1 MRKILETLSTVEDW
15 RQEKKVRH
23 KLSDIIAI
31 VLFASLANA
40 NEWME
45 IYYFAKEHEAYL
57 HKYLELPNGIQSH
70 DTIQRVFAM
79 VSPEFL
85 QQIQTQWNEMLTK
98 GEGEKLRRIL
108 AIDGKAQRGTATGKQ
123 KANHIISAVDENGFC
138 LGQNRVD
145 EKSDEITAIPKLLE
159 TLKATPYNGVQEIR
173 HLSKWIN
180 GEKNN
185 QISCVKASQIRQSGK
200 ACPPESGLLTRTSYS
215 IWRFAFADLGIGSFG
230 IEAAA

>member
-23 KLSDIIAI
+23 KMSDIIAI

-57 HKYLELPNGIQSH
+57 HKYLELPNGIPSH

-98 GEGEKLRRIL
+98 GEGEKLRRIGSMSIKKTSKKSKERL
-108 AIDGKAQRGTATGKQ
+108 FGLVWSEPLVMGMRAEGIV
-123 KANHIISAVDENGFC
+123 IAVNVVKNG
-138 LGQNRVD
+138 
-145 EKSDEITAIPKLLE
+145 
-159 TLKATPYNGVQEIR
+159 
-173 HLSKWIN
+173 
-180 GEKNN
+180 
-185 QISCVKASQIRQSGK
+185 
-200 ACPPESGLLTRTSYS
+200 
-215 IWRFAFADLGIGSFG
+215 
-230 IEAAA
+230 

>member
-23 KLSDIIAI
+23 KMSDIIAI

-57 HKYLELPNGIQSH
+57 HKYLELPNGIPSH

-85 QQIQTQWNEMLTK
+85 QQIQMQWNEMLTK

-123 KANHIISAVDENGFC
+123 KANHMISAVDENGFC
-138 LGQNRVD
+138 LGQNRGGRK
-145 EKSDEITAIPKLLE
+145 E
-159 TLKATPYNGVQEIR
+159 Q
-173 HLSKWIN
+173 
-180 GEKNN
+180 
-185 QISCVKASQIRQSGK
+185 
-200 ACPPESGLLTRTSYS
+200 
-215 IWRFAFADLGIGSFG
+215 
-230 IEAAA
+230 